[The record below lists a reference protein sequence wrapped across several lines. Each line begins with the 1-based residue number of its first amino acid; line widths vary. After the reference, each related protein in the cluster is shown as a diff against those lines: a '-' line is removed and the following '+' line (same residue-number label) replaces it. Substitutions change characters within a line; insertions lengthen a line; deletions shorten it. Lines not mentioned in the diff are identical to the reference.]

1 MASFEQHINAAVVVS
16 GVTIAPLYASSL
28 VDMNQSLA
36 LLALGMIGGVLP
48 DLDSDNSKPVQIS
61 FKILSVF
68 LPLLVILTVLETFT
82 LTKVLF
88 IWAIAFVVLNYGV
101 FKLFLSLSVHR
112 GIFHSIPMGLL
123 IALVS
128 IYTMQVLLEYS
139 ASFSVLSG
147 FFLFL
152 GFVVHLLL
160 DELVSLN
167 ALGLHIKKSFGT
179 AFKFYDRDNIV
190 GSVVV
195 YVCIV
200 ALLFFIPL
208 QSDIFIEIYKS
219 LGNMKL

>member
-28 VDMNQSLA
+28 IDMNQALA

-68 LPLLVILTVLETFT
+68 LPLLLILTVLETFT

-112 GIFHSIPMGLL
+112 GIFHSVPMGLL
-123 IALVS
+123 IALIA
-128 IYTMQVLLEYS
+128 IYVMQVFLEYS
-139 ASFSVLSG
+139 MIFSILSG
-147 FFLFL
+147 FFIFL
-152 GFVVHLLL
+152 GFIVHLLL

-167 ALGLHIKKSFGT
+167 ALGLHIKRSFGT
-179 AFKFYDRDNIV
+179 AFKFYDKDNIT
-190 GSVVV
+190 GSVVL
-195 YVCIV
+195 YICIV
-200 ALLFFIPL
+200 VLLFFVPL
-208 QSDIFIEIYKS
+208 QGDIFIDIYNS